1 MEHKGLGV
9 NMKQTKI
16 MVSKPGLD
24 LLHDS
29 GAFPCAVCLSGVDVN
44 SIQYSKCKLWVHKKC
59 SCVRGRLVVDPDY
72 VCPRCCD
79 QA

>member
-9 NMKQTKI
+9 NMKKTKI
-16 MVSKPGLD
+16 MVSEPRLD
-24 LLHDS
+24 LHDS
-29 GAFPCAVCLSGVDVN
+29 GAFPCAVCQSGVGLN
-44 SIQYSKCKLWVHKKC
+44 SNQCSKCRLWVHKKF
-59 SCVRGRLVVDPDY
+59 SGVRGRLVEDPDY